1 MNPFNAYTWKNGLTM
16 RNRLVMAP
24 MTTYSGNPDL
34 TVSAE
39 ELAYYAQRATTI
51 GMVITAACAI
61 NTQAQA
67 FENQISCGDD
77 RFVPSLNQLAQ
88 TIKRHGALA
97 VLQVHHGGRMNDPA
111 LFDDPNDIV
120 SASAIKAPRQNVQTP
135 RAMRED
141 EVKHT
146 IKDYAE
152 ATRRAVEAGFD
163 GVELHGA
170 NTYLLQQFFSPH
182 SNRREDAY
190 GGTREKRMRFILET
204 VREAARVVTM
214 HASGR
219 FLLGYRFSPEE
230 LETPGI
236 TLADTEALVASLA
249 KEPLD
254 FLHIS
259 LGRYDQ
265 TSIRDA
271 ADTRRIVDA
280 VQGALQR
287 RLPLIGVGGIE
298 TKKDVKQALEIG
310 YDLVAAG
317 MPLLADPKWG
327 ETIQH
332 DTAHKRLNPDTLPTL
347 LYTRLSKNRQRF
359 EKSGYTFPQT

>member
-1 MNPFNAYTWKNGLTM
+1 MNPFDEYTWKNGMTM

-24 MTTYSGNPDL
+24 MTTYSGNPDM

-39 ELAYYAQRATTI
+39 ELAYYAQRSTTI

-61 NTQAQA
+61 SRQGKA
-67 FENQISCGDD
+67 FVNQIGCGDD
-77 RFVPSLNQLAQ
+77 RFLPSLKQMAQ

-97 VLQVHHGGRMNDPA
+97 VLQIHHGGRMNDPA
-111 LFDDPNDIV
+111 LFDNPDDIV
-120 SASAIKAPRQNVQTP
+120 SASAVKAPRQNVVTP

-141 EVKHT
+141 EVIST
-146 IKDYAE
+146 IRDYAE
-152 ATRRAVEAGFD
+152 ATRRAIEAGFD

-190 GGTREKRMRFILET
+190 GGTREKRMRFIIET
-204 VREAARVVTM
+204 VRASARVV
-214 HASGR
+214 AEKAPGE

-230 LETPGI
+230 LEDPGI
-236 TLADTEALVASLA
+236 TLEDTEALVDALAS
-249 KEPLD
+249 EPLD

-265 TSIRDA
+265 SSIRDA
-271 ADTRRIVDA
+271 SDTRPIVTV
-280 VQGALQR
+280 VQAALQNR
-287 RLPLIGVGGIE
+287 VPLIGVGGIE
-298 TKKDVKQALEIG
+298 SAEDVKTALASG

-317 MPLLADPKWG
+317 MPLLADPNWG
-327 ETIQH
+327 ETIRQGK
-332 DTAHKRLNPDTLPTL
+332 AIKQISPDTLPQS
-347 LYTRLSKNRQRF
+347 LYDRLFKNRERF
-359 EKSGYTFPQT
+359 KQSGYTFASS